1 MISIGGNRPDLMTKS
16 KSFDDIKKI
25 NENNSNKERRR
36 SSGSEKKSEKN
47 ENIVQSS
54 STDTVYVD
62 SSNVP
67 LDPID
72 ILLRERLSQ
81 EDLGPSDSTKTSNSL
96 SENKNPLGILGSLG
110 TLPTFKSLRGLN
122 IFPKHSNSD
131 SDLSGKL
138 TTNTKKLKSP
148 KESRN
153 FGDFFIRRIT
163 TNEKENENE
172 NEGEQEEGEGEGE
185 GMEDDEAGGEVL
197 ELLDED
203 GFSDNFDDHSVEK
216 NSDRHLSMGGNEGE
230 GEGEGEAGYD
240 SDLISLNLIYS
251 KTPTEDSV
259 NNTGNNSEIF
269 ENNNSDISDDSTSTS
284 KNQKKKETKSDGEDR
299 QNKNEKKN
307 DNEIGGCDPIPPK
320 SENILDRVTG
330 NSPKSSEVKKIS
342 NHFEKDDNG
351 DIVRDVE
358 KVTNSN
364 ENENA
369 GIDNGRESARRNTS
383 KKETEEGHESGNDDD
398 DENENENENER
409 ENNSENE
416 RENQYV
422 DIENDTSSYTAD
434 RKSDFPTKSITD
446 NNDYSGNEN
455 DSTVGETEAN
465 SVTYNTAHTAP
476 IQSDFITTD
485 ARTLYSTDNNAKSTR
500 ITRTYPPTSS
510 THTSST
516 YTSGTHAISTYA
528 PQPSLVMSQSANCL
542 TDRGSAGRGAGT
554 GFAPQRNQS
563 IPMRPSCEYHFVE
576 VHLL

>member
-36 SSGSEKKSEKN
+36 SSGSENKSEKN

-54 STDTVYVD
+54 SNDTVYVD
-62 SSNVP
+62 SKNVP

-81 EDLGPSDSTKTSNSL
+81 EDLGPSDSTKASNFL

-110 TLPTFKSLRGLN
+110 TLPTFKALRGLN

-138 TTNTKKLKSP
+138 ITNTKKLKSP

-172 NEGEQEEGEGEGE
+172 GEQEEGEGEGE

-197 ELLDED
+197 ELLEED
-203 GFSDNFDDHSVEK
+203 GFSDNFDDLSVEK
-216 NSDRHLSMGGNEGE
+216 NSDRHLSIGGNE

-259 NNTGNNSEIF
+259 NNTGSNSEIF
-269 ENNNSDISDDSTSTS
+269 ENNNSDISVDSTPTS
-284 KNQKKKETKSDGEDR
+284 KNQKKKEAKSDGEDHR
-299 QNKNEKKN
+299 NKNEKKN
-307 DNEIGGCDPIPPK
+307 KNEIGGCDPIPPK
-320 SENILDRVTG
+320 SENILDRITG
-330 NSPKSSEVKKIS
+330 NSPKSSDVKKNFNDYVI
-342 NHFEKDDNG
+342 DDIG
-351 DIVRDVE
+351 EIVRDVE

-369 GIDNGRESARRNTS
+369 GIDNGRESIGENTS
-383 KKETEEGHESGNDDD
+383 KKGTEEGHERGNDDD
-398 DENENENENER
+398 NDNENER

-434 RKSDFPTKSITD
+434 RKRDFPTKSITD
-446 NNDYSGNEN
+446 NNDHSGNEN

-465 SVTYNTAHTAP
+465 SDTYNTAHTEP
-476 IQSDFITTD
+476 IQSDSITTD

-500 ITRTYPPTSS
+500 TTRTYPPTSS
-510 THTSST
+510 TQTSST
-516 YTSGTHAISTYA
+516 HTSGTHAISTYA

-542 TDRGSAGRGAGT
+542 TDRGSAGRGVGT
-554 GFAPQRNQS
+554 GFAPQRSLS
-563 IPMRPSCEYHFVE
+563 IPMRPSCEYLLVE
-576 VHLL
+576 LHSL